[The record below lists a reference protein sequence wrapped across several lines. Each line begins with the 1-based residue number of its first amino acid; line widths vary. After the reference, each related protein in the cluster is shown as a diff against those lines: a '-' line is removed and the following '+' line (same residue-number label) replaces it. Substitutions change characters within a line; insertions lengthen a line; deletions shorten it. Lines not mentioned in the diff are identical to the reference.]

1 MDAKDLINWKKLSL
15 FLSKNDNSIRKIN
28 VPKKY
33 KEKVKELE
41 SLIDYWIDKN
51 S

>member
-15 FLSKNDNSIRKIN
+15 FLSKNDNSIRKKN

-51 S
+51 I

>member
-15 FLSKNDNSIRKIN
+15 FLSKNDNSIRKTN

-51 S
+51 I